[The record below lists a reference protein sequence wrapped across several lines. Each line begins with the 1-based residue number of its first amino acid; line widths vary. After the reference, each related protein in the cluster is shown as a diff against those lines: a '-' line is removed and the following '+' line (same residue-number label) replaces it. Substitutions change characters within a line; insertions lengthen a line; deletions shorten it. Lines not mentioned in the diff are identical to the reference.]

1 MRTNMNK
8 NIFIYILF
16 LLPMICISCDW
27 IDESEK
33 KENKEV
39 KTIEVFPD
47 SVRLYLIEQDSL
59 KRGLISKIDTLTTE
73 LNASKNEIEQ
83 LQSEITQL
91 KSPSRFFAGIA
102 LLSLLISIVALIIS
116 IRMINKKVSRWE
128 VEDLTRHL
136 LKDLEYRMNRAENNI
151 RDIGKQSSKSN
162 HNDGYSDRKL
172 MDLEMRVRRMEDSG
186 NTNPIETR
194 VKRVENSGNTNP
206 MSTSST
212 TPKPHLDFET
222 RTTKVGYAN
231 INTGKYFT
239 KILDSSQETCVFSI
253 KFINETKGEFTI
265 ISLDKIKSR
274 NGWQEVVE
282 YTGSIEEAT
291 GFKEVDKG
299 ICEKVEDSTWQVI
312 KPLKIKLTN

>member
-1 MRTNMNK
+1 MNK
-8 NIFIYILF
+8 NLFIYIFF
-16 LLPMICISCDW
+16 LLPIICISCDW
-27 IDESEK
+27 IDESDK

-73 LNASKNEIEQ
+73 LNASKSEIEL

-91 KSPSRFFAGIA
+91 KSPGRFLAGIA
-102 LLSLLISIVALIIS
+102 LFSLLISIVAIIMS
-116 IRMINKKVSRWE
+116 IIRTNKKVNRWE
-128 VEDLTRHL
+128 VEDMTRHM
-136 LKDLEYRMNRAENNI
+136 LKDLDYRMKRAEMNI
-151 RDIGKQSSKSN
+151 KDIGKESSKSN
-162 HNDGYSDRKL
+162 NTDSSTDKMWL
-172 MDLEMRVRRMEDSG
+172 ELEMRVKRMEES
-186 NTNPIETR
+186 R
-194 VKRVENSGNTNP
+194 STNP
-206 MSTSST
+206 MPTYST
-212 TPKPHLDFET
+212 TPKPNLNVET
-222 RTTKVGYAN
+222 RTTRVGYAN

-253 KFINETKGEFTI
+253 KFTSETKGEFTI

-291 GFKEVDKG
+291 SFKEVDKG
-299 ICEKVEDSTWQVI
+299 ICEKVEDSTWEVT
-312 KPLKIKLTN
+312 KPLKIRLTN

>member
-8 NIFIYILF
+8 NLFIYIFF
-16 LLPMICISCDW
+16 LLPIICISCDW
-27 IDESEK
+27 IDESDK

-73 LNASKNEIEQ
+73 LNASKSEIEL

-91 KSPSRFFAGIA
+91 KSPGRFLAGIA
-102 LLSLLISIVALIIS
+102 LFSLLISIVAIIMS
-116 IRMINKKVSRWE
+116 IIRTNKKVNRWE
-128 VEDLTRHL
+128 VEDMTRHM
-136 LKDLEYRMNRAENNI
+136 LKDLDYRMKRAEMNI
-151 RDIGKQSSKSN
+151 KDIGKESSKSN
-162 HNDGYSDRKL
+162 NTDSSTDKMWL
-172 MDLEMRVRRMEDSG
+172 ELEMRVKRMEES
-186 NTNPIETR
+186 R
-194 VKRVENSGNTNP
+194 STNP
-206 MSTSST
+206 MPTYST
-212 TPKPHLDFET
+212 TPKPNLNVET
-222 RTTKVGYAN
+222 RTTRVGYAN

-253 KFINETKGEFTI
+253 KFTSETKGEFTI

-291 GFKEVDKG
+291 SFKEVDKG
-299 ICEKVEDSTWQVI
+299 ICEKVEDSTWEVT
-312 KPLKIKLTN
+312 KPLKIRLTN